1 MLGFVLFNLFLSSLQ
16 LSEEGKG
23 IGELVFGRVLVRCFH
38 YFEIL
43 GDWKSE
49 KKDRV
54 LAQVTSSL
62 TARSVPTL
70 WCIIPY
76 TYVLEKSNMRNSF
89 T

>member
-38 YFEIL
+38 FEIL

-62 TARSVPTL
+62 TH
-70 WCIIPY
+70 
-76 TYVLEKSNMRNSF
+76 E
-89 T
+89 